1 MQDLTP
7 QLRTRLSRMER
18 AVGWFVLVATALLV
32 CGFVYYVY
40 ATAQRKGWFKTRAP
54 YFTFVDR
61 ATGLKEG
68 DPVMLMGFEA
78 GRITRILPQPP
89 EDFYHHVYVE
99 FEIVEPNYGYLWTE
113 GSRVRVLANFLGKR
127 VLEVTK
133 GTNGYPIYMFAPL
146 REMTLAEAEKLESPQ
161 RWLLGGDIYDAT
173 ETNRVLKALTPLT
186 GDTLTKLRE
195 LGHERFPVFDSREQR
210 KSPTAV
216 WDDPG
221 GTYVKFIREHN
232 PKAQQKAN
240 IYWLLADETPDL
252 NERLE
257 KLVSQV
263 EKALPDVLTLT
274 NQLAAVLDQAAGAAS
289 NLHALL
295 LEARPAATNLAALSA
310 QLRGQGALGEWL
322 LGPEGARP
330 LQATFEQAQRALQN
344 ADTNLTALAENLA
357 RSLDHLAGITSN
369 LHAQVQANTNIL
381 SDISAAIVHADELV
395 QGLKRHWLL
404 RSAFKSPRTNAPPP
418 SPPDLRAP
426 KFRDGP

>member
-18 AVGWFVLVATALLV
+18 AVGWFVLLATALLV
-32 CGFVYYVY
+32 FGFVYYIY

-113 GSRVRVLANFLGKR
+113 GSRVRVLANFFGKR

-146 REMTLAEAEKLESPQ
+146 RELTLAEAEKLEAPE
-161 RWLLGGDIYDAT
+161 RWLLGADLYDAT
-173 ETNRVLKALTPLT
+173 ETNRVLRALRPLNAE
-186 GDTLTKLRE
+186 TLAQLRA
-195 LGHERFPVFDSREQR
+195 LGCERFPAFDSHEHR

-216 WDDPG
+216 WDDATG
-221 GTYVKFIREHN
+221 RYVKFVREHN
-232 PKAQQKAN
+232 PKIRQKAN
-240 IYWLLADETPDL
+240 IYWLLADEAPDL

-257 KLVSQV
+257 KLVAQV
-263 EKALPDVLTLT
+263 EKALPDVLALT
-274 NQLAAVLDQAAGAAS
+274 NQLASVLNQSAAAAS
-289 NLHALL
+289 NLHALM
-295 LEARPAATNLAALSA
+295 LEARPVATNLAALSA
-310 QLRGQGALGEWL
+310 QLRGDGALGQWL

-330 LQATFEQAQRALQN
+330 LNAAFEDAQRALRN
-344 ADTNLTALAENLA
+344 ADTNLTALAENLG

-369 LHAQVQANTNIL
+369 LHVQVQANTNIL
-381 SDISAAIVHADELV
+381 AEISAAIVHADELV

-404 RSAFKSPRTNAPPP
+404 RSAFKPPRTNPPP
-418 SPPDLRAP
+418 ASRALPAP
-426 KFRDGP
+426 KFRETP

>member
-18 AVGWFVLVATALLV
+18 AVGWFVLLATALLV
-32 CGFVYYVY
+32 FGFVYYVY

-78 GRITRILPQPP
+78 GRITRILPMPP
-89 EDFYHHVYVE
+89 EDVYHHVYVE

-113 GSRVRVLANFLGKR
+113 GSRVRVLANFLGRR

-133 GTNGYPIYMFAPL
+133 GTNGYPIYMFSPL
-146 REMTLAEAEKLESPQ
+146 RELTLAEAEKLEAPE
-161 RWLLGGDIYDAT
+161 RWWLGADIYDAT
-173 ETNRVLKALTPLT
+173 ETNRVLKALTPLNT
-186 GDTLTKLRE
+186 ETLARLRA
-195 LGHERFPVFDSREQR
+195 LGQERFPAFDSHEHR

-216 WDDPG
+216 WDDPTG
-221 GTYVKFIREHN
+221 RYVKFVREHN
-232 PKAQQKAN
+232 PRAQQKAN

-257 KLVSQV
+257 KLVAQV
-263 EKALPDVLTLT
+263 EKALPDVLALT
-274 NQLAAVLDQAAGAAS
+274 NQLAAVLNQTAGAAS

-295 LEARPAATNLAALSA
+295 LDARPAVTNLAALSA
-310 QLRGQGALGEWL
+310 QLRGEGALGEWL

-330 LQATFEQAQRALQN
+330 LHTTLEQAQRALQN

-357 RSLDHLAGITSN
+357 RSLDNLAGITSN

-381 SDISAAIVHADELV
+381 GEISSAIVHADELV

-404 RSAFKSPRTNAPPP
+404 RSAFRSPRTNAPMEL
-418 SPPDLRAP
+418 PDLRAP
-426 KFRDGP
+426 KFRDGR

>member
-7 QLRTRLSRMER
+7 QLRTRLNRMER
-18 AVGWFVLVATALLV
+18 AVGWFVLLATALLV
-32 CGFVYYVY
+32 FGFVYYIY

-113 GSRVRVLANFLGKR
+113 GSRVRVLASFLGRR

-133 GTNGYPIYMFAPL
+133 GTNGYPIYLFSPL
-146 REMTLAEAEKLESPQ
+146 RELTLAEAEKLEAAEHW
-161 RWLLGGDIYDAT
+161 RLAADIYDAT
-173 ETNRVLKALTPLT
+173 ETNRVLRALTPLSP
-186 GDTLTKLRE
+186 DTLAQLRA
-195 LGHERFPVFDSREQR
+195 LGQEHFPAFDSREHR

-216 WDDPG
+216 WDDPTG
-221 GTYVKFIREHN
+221 RYVKFVREHN
-232 PKAQQKAN
+232 PRAQQKAN

-257 KLVSQV
+257 QLVTQV
-263 EKALPDVLTLT
+263 ERALPGVLALT
-274 NQLAAVLDQAAGAAS
+274 NQIAAVLNQTAGAAS
-289 NLHALL
+289 NLHALI
-295 LEARPAATNLAALSA
+295 LEARPVAANLAALSA
-310 QLRGQGALGEWL
+310 QLRGEGALGQWL

-330 LQATFEQAQRALQN
+330 LHATLEQAQRALEH

-357 RSLDHLAGITSN
+357 RSLDHLAGITGN
-369 LHAQVQANTNIL
+369 LHAQVQANTNLL
-381 SDISAAIVHADELV
+381 SAISDAIVHADELV

-404 RSAFKSPRTNAPPP
+404 RSAFRPGRTNAPAAR
-418 SPPDLRAP
+418 PDLRPP
-426 KFRDGP
+426 KFRNAP